1 MHAIE
6 IKNGEH
12 RFAYNGNNGNT
23 WHGLGTRVEGYS
35 TVNDMLVAA
44 IANWSV
50 EKQPLYVQAP
60 NGVDLVEVPNKV
72 ATVRVEHTLNADGVA
87 TEYAPLGVVG
97 KDYAVEQNLDAALW
111 AVDLVGASGG
121 DAVIDTMGVLH
132 DGREFFVGVDLG
144 TLVLD
149 PDGIGDVIKRYLVVR
164 NRHDGTSSLC
174 AFPTMTRVVCNNTL
188 TAAWGGAKRSSQI
201 HNVRHTSGKD
211 NRKAEA
217 VQAMGI
223 AQAISEKFIES
234 AGAMMEIS
242 GGHDRLDQVINTLWE
257 KPEASASD
265 RTRTIWG
272 NRRSKIHRLYD
283 ADTNAGRFGDSGWT
297 VWNAVG
303 EYLDHS
309 RKNATKQAIAS
320 LDPMSE
326 DARLKDKA
334 FERVLSFA

>member
-6 IKNGEH
+6 ISNGEH
-12 RFAYNGNNGNT
+12 RFAYNGTNGNT
-23 WHGLGTRVEGYS
+23 WHGLGTRVEGCS
-35 TVNDMLVAA
+35 TVDDMLVAA
-44 IANWSV
+44 LADWRV
-50 EKQPLYVQAP
+50 EKQALYIQAP
-60 NGVDLVEVPNKV
+60 DGTGLVEMPNKV
-72 ATVRVEHTLNADGVA
+72 ATVRVEHTLTADGIT
-87 TEYAPLGVVG
+87 TEHAPLGVVG
-97 KDYAVEQNLDAALW
+97 KDYAVEQNRDAAEW

-188 TAAWGGAKRSSQI
+188 TAAWNNAKSSSQT

-211 NRKAEA
+211 NRKIDAIQAMGVAEA
-217 VQAMGI
+217 VSKHFVDAAGKMMGV
-223 AQAISEKFIES
+223 
-234 AGAMMEIS
+234 S
-242 GGHDRLDQVINTLWE
+242 GGHDMLDDIVKYLWE
-257 KPEASASD
+257 KPTLEASD

-272 NRRSKIHRLYD
+272 NRRTKIHNLYD
-283 ADTNAGRFGDSGWT
+283 SNTNAGGFGDSGWT

-309 RKNATKQAIAS
+309 RKNATKQALAS
-320 LDPMSE
+320 LDPTSE
-326 DARLKDKA
+326 DARLKNKA
-334 FERVLSFA
+334 LGRVLTFV